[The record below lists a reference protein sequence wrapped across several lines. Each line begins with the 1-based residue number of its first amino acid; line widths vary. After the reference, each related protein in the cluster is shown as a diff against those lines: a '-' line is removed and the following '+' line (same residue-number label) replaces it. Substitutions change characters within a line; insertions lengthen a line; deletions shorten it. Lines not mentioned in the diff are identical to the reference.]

1 MASSRKTYA
10 YIEEIDNNRSKFD
23 FVVIGSELEEYT
35 VKQLKLLNLILET
48 LVKLSPDSSRN
59 MFQVQLDEFYRTV

>member
-1 MASSRKTYA
+1 VASSRKTYA

-35 VKQLKLLNLILET
+35 IKQLKLLNLILE
-48 LVKLSPDSSRN
+48 
-59 MFQVQLDEFYRTV
+59 M